1 MKSLTKKIV
10 GISVIVCSLV
20 ACSFL
25 TGNKSKPLPERHGQ
39 LESQL
44 FVGEGSNQILIV
56 GFGGSEGGNAW
67 ASDYWKPQRDR
78 FLAQGYAFLA
88 IGYFG
93 TRHTPAQLDRISLDA
108 IHDLITSTAKNPKIN
123 SSCIAL
129 MGGSKGAELVLNLAS
144 YYPDYSAVVA
154 IVPGSAVFPALTLS
168 MNTSSF
174 SYQGKELPY
183 VPVPWSATPALIKR
197 DLRTAFEKMM
207 QNQEAMESAAISI
220 EKIQGSILFLS
231 ATQDEMWPSREMSD
245 QMMLRLKKHHFAYS
259 AEHIAI
265 QGGHTE
271 PLKHFDKI
279 EQFLA
284 TQFPAKCLR
293 E

>member
-1 MKSLTKKIV
+1 MKLFTKRILGIV
-10 GISVIVCSLV
+10 LITCGLV
-20 ACSFL
+20 ACSL
-25 TGNKSKPLPERHGQ
+25 LSNTKPKPLPERHGQ

-44 FVGEGSNQILIV
+44 FVGKGSNQKLIV

-67 ASDYWKPQRDR
+67 ASDYWKPQRDK

-93 TRHTPAQLDRISLDA
+93 TRNTPRQLDRISLDA
-108 IHDLITSTAKNPKIN
+108 IHKLIADTAKKTQIN
-123 SSCIAL
+123 SRCIAL
-129 MGGSKGAELVLNLAS
+129 MGGSKGGELVLSLAS
-144 YYPDYSAVVA
+144 LYPDYSTVIA
-154 IVPGSAVFPALTLS
+154 IVPGSAVFPALTFS

-174 SYQGKELPY
+174 SYQDKELPY

-207 QNQEAMESAAISI
+207 QNQQAMDEAAIPI
-220 EKIQGSILFLS
+220 ERIRGSILFLS
-231 ATQDEMWPSREMSD
+231 ATQDEMWPSTEMSE
-245 QMMLRLKKHHFAYS
+245 QMMQRLKANHFAYS

-265 QGGHTE
+265 PGGHTE
-271 PLKHFDKI
+271 PLKHFDKVEI
-279 EQFLA
+279 FLEKQFS
-284 TQFPAKCLR
+284 TSCTH

>member
-1 MKSLTKKIV
+1 MKSLTKRILWI
-10 GISVIVCSLV
+10 GLIACGLIACSL
-20 ACSFL
+20 S
-25 TGNKSKPLPERHGQ
+25 TNNKPKPLPERHGQ

-44 FVGEGSNQILIV
+44 FIGQGSNQKLIV

-67 ASDYWKPQRDR
+67 ASDYWKPQRDK

-93 TRHTPAQLDRISLDA
+93 TRNTPGQLDRISLDA
-108 IHDLITSTAKNPKIN
+108 IHNLIADTAKNPQIN
-123 SSCIAL
+123 SGCIAV

-144 YYPDYSAVVA
+144 FYPDYSAVIA
-154 IVPGSAVFPALTLS
+154 IVPGSAVFPALTYP

-207 QNQEAMESAAISI
+207 QNQQEMENTAIPV
-220 EKIQGSILFLS
+220 EKIRGSILLLS
-231 ATQDEMWPSREMSD
+231 ATQDEMWPSSV
-245 QMMLRLKKHHFAYS
+245 LRT
-259 AEHIAI
+259 I
-265 QGGHTE
+265 QN
-271 PLKHFDKI
+271 
-279 EQFLA
+279 
-284 TQFPAKCLR
+284 
-293 E
+293 